1 MAIGNSATAATT
13 IPRRIMPGPTLDP
26 VITDDVLP
34 QKAQVVI
41 IGGGIIG
48 ISTALFLAERGVK
61 VVLCEK
67 GVLAGEQSS
76 RNWGWVRVMGRD
88 RREIPLAMASLRIW
102 DTLDARTGGDTG
114 FRRSGIL
121 YVSETEEDIAN
132 RDAWLKH
139 ARDHGV
145 DSRQIGTDETAALM
159 AGAVSRYRGGLYTP
173 SDGRAEPQKAVPAIA
188 AGARRAGAHVVTHCA
203 VRGIERS
210 AGCISAVVT
219 EKGRIE
225 ATTVVL
231 AGGAWSRLFCKA
243 VGIRLPQLKVR
254 NTVLRTAPTEGGPG
268 GAGATSAYAYRKR
281 LDGGYTIATAGANLH
296 PVVPDTFAF
305 YREFRPARQAESES
319 VQVGLSAQS
328 WRELFE
334 LNPVPLDRP
343 GAFERHRILDPR
355 PDPRSVLRAFKEVR
369 KDLPA
374 LRGVEP
380 VQIWAGLIDVTPD
393 VVPVISHADTLT
405 GLVIATG
412 FSGHGFG
419 IGPGAGHLVADLV
432 TGDPPIVD
440 PTPFRLSRFSDG
452 SPIEIAPPV

>member
-1 MAIGNSATAATT
+1 
-13 IPRRIMPGPTLDP
+13 MPGPALDP
-26 VITDDVLP
+26 VETDASLP
-34 QKAQVVI
+34 GSADVVI

-48 ISTALFLAERGVK
+48 VSTALFLAERGVK

-67 GVLAGEQSS
+67 GDLGGEQSS

-88 RREIPLAMASLRIW
+88 RREIPLSMEALKIW
-102 DTLDARTGGDTG
+102 DTLDARVGGETG

-121 YVSETEEDIAN
+121 YISETEQDVAN
-132 RDAWLKH
+132 RDAWLALAKP
-139 ARDHGV
+139 HGV
-145 DSRQIGTDETAALM
+145 DSRQLTADETRERM
-159 AGAVSRYRGGLYTP
+159 AGTAIRYKGALYTP

-188 AGARRAGAHVVTHCA
+188 AGARRAGAHIITGCA
-203 VRGIERS
+203 VRGVEKS
-210 AGCISAVVT
+210 AGRVSAVVT

-225 ATTVVL
+225 TSTVVL
-231 AGGAWSRLFCKA
+231 AGGAWSRLFCKGL
-243 VGIRLPQLKVR
+243 GIRLPQLKVR
-254 NTVLRTAPTEGGPG
+254 NTVLRTAPVEGGPA
-268 GAGATSAYAYRKR
+268 GAGATATYAYRKR

-296 PVVPDTFAF
+296 PLVPDTLAF
-305 YREFRPARQAESES
+305 FRDFRAARRAEGEAVQA
-319 VQVGLSAQS
+319 GLSAQS

-334 LNPVPLDRP
+334 IASVPLDRP

-355 PDPRSVLRAFKEVR
+355 PDPKSVLKAFEEAR
-369 KDLPA
+369 KALPK
-374 LRGVEP
+374 LRTVEP

-393 VVPVISHADTLT
+393 VVPVISHAKEVP

-440 PTPFRLSRFSDG
+440 PSEFRLSRFSDG

>member
-1 MAIGNSATAATT
+1 
-13 IPRRIMPGPTLDP
+13 MPGPALDP
-26 VITDDVLP
+26 VETDASLP
-34 QKAQVVI
+34 GSADVVI

-48 ISTALFLAERGVK
+48 VSTALFLAERGVK

-67 GVLAGEQSS
+67 GGLGGEQSS

-88 RREIPLAMASLRIW
+88 RREIPLAMEALKIW
-102 DTLDARTGGDTG
+102 DTLDARVGGETG

-121 YVSETEEDIAN
+121 YISETEQDVAN
-132 RDAWLKH
+132 RDAWLALAKP
-139 ARDHGV
+139 HGV
-145 DSRQIGTDETAALM
+145 DSRQLTADETRERM
-159 AGAVSRYRGGLYTP
+159 AGAAIRYKGALYTP

-188 AGARRAGAHVVTHCA
+188 AGARRAGAHIITGCA
-203 VRGIERS
+203 VRGVEKS
-210 AGCISAVVT
+210 AGRVSAVVT

-225 ATTVVL
+225 TSTVVL
-231 AGGAWSRLFCKA
+231 AGGAWSRLFCKGL
-243 VGIRLPQLKVR
+243 GIRLPQLKVR
-254 NTVLRTAPTEGGPG
+254 NTVLRTAPVEGGPA
-268 GAGATSAYAYRKR
+268 GAGATATYAYRKR

-296 PVVPDTFAF
+296 PLVPDTLAF
-305 YREFRPARQAESES
+305 FRDFRAARRAEGEAVQA
-319 VQVGLSAQS
+319 GLSAQS

-334 LNPVPLDRP
+334 IASVPLDRP

-355 PDPRSVLRAFKEVR
+355 PDPKSVLKAFEEAR
-369 KDLPA
+369 KALPK
-374 LRGVEP
+374 LRTVEP

-393 VVPVISHADTLT
+393 VVPVISHAKEVP

-440 PTPFRLSRFSDG
+440 PSEFRLSRFSDG

>member
-1 MAIGNSATAATT
+1 
-13 IPRRIMPGPTLDP
+13 MPGPALDP
-26 VITDDVLP
+26 VETDASLP
-34 QKAQVVI
+34 GSADVVI

-48 ISTALFLAERGVK
+48 VSTALFLAERGVK

-67 GVLAGEQSS
+67 GDLGGEQSS

-88 RREIPLAMASLRIW
+88 RREIPLAMEALKIW
-102 DTLDARTGGDTG
+102 DTLDARVGGETG

-121 YVSETEEDIAN
+121 YISETEQDVAN
-132 RDAWLKH
+132 RDAWLALAKP
-139 ARDHGV
+139 HGV
-145 DSRQIGTDETAALM
+145 DSRQLTADETRERM
-159 AGAVSRYRGGLYTP
+159 AGAAIRYKGALYTP

-188 AGARRAGAHVVTHCA
+188 AGARRAGAHIVTGCA
-203 VRGIERS
+203 VRGVEKS
-210 AGCISAVVT
+210 AGRVSAVVT

-225 ATTVVL
+225 ASTVVL
-231 AGGAWSRLFCKA
+231 AGGAWSRLFCKGL
-243 VGIRLPQLKVR
+243 GIRLPQLKVR
-254 NTVLRTAPTEGGPG
+254 NTVLRTAPVEGGPA
-268 GAGATSAYAYRKR
+268 GAGATATYAYRKR

-296 PVVPDTFAF
+296 PLVPDTLAF
-305 YREFRPARQAESES
+305 FRDFRAARRAEGEAVQA
-319 VQVGLSAQS
+319 GLSAQS

-334 LNPVPLDRP
+334 IASVPLDRP

-355 PDPRSVLRAFKEVR
+355 PDPKSVLKAFEEAR
-369 KDLPA
+369 KALPK
-374 LRGVEP
+374 LRTVEP

-393 VVPVISHADTLT
+393 VVPVISHAKEMP

-440 PTPFRLSRFSDG
+440 PSEFRLSRFSDG

>member
-1 MAIGNSATAATT
+1 
-13 IPRRIMPGPTLDP
+13 MPGPALDP
-26 VITDDVLP
+26 VETDASLP
-34 QKAQVVI
+34 GSADVVI

-48 ISTALFLAERGVK
+48 VSTALFLAERGVK

-67 GVLAGEQSS
+67 GDLGGEQSS

-88 RREIPLAMASLRIW
+88 RREIPLALEALKIW
-102 DTLDARTGGDTG
+102 DTLDARVGGETG

-121 YVSETEEDIAN
+121 YISETEQDVAN
-132 RDAWLKH
+132 RDAWLALAKP
-139 ARDHGV
+139 HGV
-145 DSRQIGTDETAALM
+145 DSRQLTADETRERM
-159 AGAVSRYRGGLYTP
+159 AGAAIRYKGALYTP

-188 AGARRAGAHVVTHCA
+188 AGARRAGAHIVTGCA
-203 VRGIERS
+203 VRGVEKS
-210 AGCISAVVT
+210 AGRVSAVVT

-225 ATTVVL
+225 TSTVVL
-231 AGGAWSRLFCKA
+231 AGGAWSRLFCKGL
-243 VGIRLPQLKVR
+243 GIRLPQLKVR
-254 NTVLRTAPTEGGPG
+254 NTVLRTAPVEGGPA
-268 GAGATSAYAYRKR
+268 GAGATATYAYRKR

-296 PVVPDTFAF
+296 PLVPDTLAF
-305 YREFRPARQAESES
+305 FRDFRAARRAEGEAVQA
-319 VQVGLSAQS
+319 GLSAQS

-334 LNPVPLDRP
+334 IASVPLDRP

-355 PDPRSVLRAFKEVR
+355 PDPKSVLKAFEEAR
-369 KDLPA
+369 KALPK
-374 LRGVEP
+374 LRTVEP

-393 VVPVISHADTLT
+393 VVPVISHAKEVP

-440 PTPFRLSRFSDG
+440 PSEFRLSRFSDG

>member
-1 MAIGNSATAATT
+1 M
-13 IPRRIMPGPTLDP
+13 IMPGPALDP
-26 VITDDVLP
+26 VETDASLP
-34 QKAQVVI
+34 GSADVVI

-48 ISTALFLAERGVK
+48 VSTALFLAERGVK

-67 GVLAGEQSS
+67 GDLGGEQSS

-88 RREIPLAMASLRIW
+88 RREIPLAMEALKIW
-102 DTLDARTGGDTG
+102 DTLDARVGGETG

-121 YVSETEEDIAN
+121 YISETEQDVAN
-132 RDAWLKH
+132 RDAWLALAKP
-139 ARDHGV
+139 HGV
-145 DSRQIGTDETAALM
+145 DSRQLTADETRERM
-159 AGAVSRYRGGLYTP
+159 AGAAIRYKGALYTP

-188 AGARRAGAHVVTHCA
+188 AGARRAGAHIVTGCA
-203 VRGIERS
+203 VRGVEKS
-210 AGCISAVVT
+210 AGRVSAVVT

-225 ATTVVL
+225 TSTVVL
-231 AGGAWSRLFCKA
+231 AGGAWSRLFCKGL
-243 VGIRLPQLKVR
+243 GIRLPQLKVR
-254 NTVLRTAPTEGGPG
+254 NTVLRTAPVEGGPA
-268 GAGATSAYAYRKR
+268 GAGATATYAYRKR

-296 PVVPDTFAF
+296 PLVPDTLAF
-305 YREFRPARQAESES
+305 FRDFRAARRAEGEAVQA
-319 VQVGLSAQS
+319 GLSAQS

-334 LNPVPLDRP
+334 IASVPLDRP

-355 PDPRSVLRAFKEVR
+355 PDPKSVLKAFEEAR
-369 KDLPA
+369 KALPK
-374 LRGVEP
+374 LRTVEP

-393 VVPVISHADTLT
+393 VVPVISHAKEVP

-440 PTPFRLSRFSDG
+440 PSEFRLSRFSDG